1 MGTYMKQPF
10 VIFGR
15 KLLITFMIPAA
26 FSLKDKRQIIK
37 RLITKTRQ
45 RFNVSIIEAG
55 FQEQWQLAQIGIAFI
70 GNRLSFLDS
79 IQQEILKLI
88 EEQYP
93 IEITEIVSND
103 F

>member
-1 MGTYMKQPF
+1 MAELT
-10 VIFGR
+10 IFGR
-15 KLLITFMIPAA
+15 VLLITFHIQDA

-37 RLITKTRQ
+37 SLITKIRQ

-70 GNRLSFLDS
+70 GNQLAFLGS
-79 IQQEILKLI
+79 VQQEILKLI

-93 IEITEIVSND
+93 IEITEIISND